1 MGPGRDVPTERSLQ
15 YPSLREFSE
24 NILKNQTFPLSLTIG
39 TNKIMKKDI
48 EVKKKK
54 IKIEREWAMPNSR
67 TFKIKPIK
75 LKENHQ
81 D

>member
-1 MGPGRDVPTERSLQ
+1 LGPGRDVPTERFLQ

-24 NILKNQTFPLSLTIG
+24 NILKNQTFLLSLTIG

-75 LKENHQ
+75 LK
-81 D
+81 